1 MTTARAADRLLP
13 EEPIRPSGHGPSGPL
28 PPSRIS
34 LCKAA
39 EKSFVPA
46 MVPPAAT
53 EKNSANQSWSPRQ
66 SADLYAIDAWG
77 HGFFGVDSRGHATVR
92 LRDGGQWLAEN
103 PNYTAGDGSPVS
115 FGYQFEWGPNRA
127 YVEIEIFGRAEYDTH
142 QSYWKILSA
151 WHPESRRA
159 EHFQVGA
166 GGDVGTGIAYYP
178 SETHE
183 EILIEFVNPD
193 GSRMYLKDVS
203 ETIDED
209 HFVSTSYL
217 RSSPDE
223 EWRESQVLNW
233 ERVRG

>member
-1 MTTARAADRLLP
+1 MGNNQLYIIAALVGLITLGLVVLSKAPNQEPISAADNLP
-13 EEPIRPSGHGPSGPL
+13 TMTR
-28 PPSRIS
+28 
-34 LCKAA
+34 A
-39 EKSFVPA
+39 EFNERMDYLV
-46 MVPPAAT
+46 
-53 EKNSANQSWSPRQ
+53 
-66 SADLYAIDAWG
+66 
-77 HGFFGVDSRGHATVR
+77 
-92 LRDGGQWLAEN
+92 RDGGQWLAEN

-127 YVEIEIFGRAEYDTH
+127 YVEIEIFGRAEYDTY

-166 GGDVGTGIAYYP
+166 GGAVGTGIAYYP
-178 SETHE
+178 SETRE

>member
-1 MTTARAADRLLP
+1 MGNNQLYIIAALVGLITLGLVVLSKAPNQEPISAADNLP
-13 EEPIRPSGHGPSGPL
+13 TMTR
-28 PPSRIS
+28 
-34 LCKAA
+34 A
-39 EKSFVPA
+39 EFNERMDYLV
-46 MVPPAAT
+46 
-53 EKNSANQSWSPRQ
+53 
-66 SADLYAIDAWG
+66 
-77 HGFFGVDSRGHATVR
+77 
-92 LRDGGQWLAEN
+92 RDGGQWLAEN

-142 QSYWKILSA
+142 QSYWKLLSA

-166 GGDVGTGIAYYP
+166 GGAVGTGIAYYP